1 MVMVLPLNVAI
12 LQLRSWSPLR
22 TWCSVAMT
30 FQLALAAVVLFGTI
44 GLTWNV
50 LVQLMVWSQLRA
62 TNTVLSGIYENA
74 VPFP

>member
-22 TWCSVAMT
+22 IWYSVAMT
-30 FQLALAAVVLFGTI
+30 FQDALAAVVLFGTT